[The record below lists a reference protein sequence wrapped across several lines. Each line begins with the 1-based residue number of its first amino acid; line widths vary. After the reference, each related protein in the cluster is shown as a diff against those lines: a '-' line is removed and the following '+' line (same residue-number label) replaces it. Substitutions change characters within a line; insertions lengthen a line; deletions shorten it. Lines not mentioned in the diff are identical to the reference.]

1 MGRVTRLEIEV
12 LSSKAALR
20 EFVGTWRRI
29 EAGKSS
35 RPKLAFG
42 SLRDLFSAI
51 TEKRLELVR
60 FVATREGL
68 NTRQV
73 AQQLGRDYKNVH
85 SDVAQLL
92 ELGLLDKNVRGE
104 LTAPFDEIVIHAVVR
119 DAA

>member
-20 EFVGTWRRI
+20 ELAGTWRSAK
-29 EAGKSS
+29 AGKAST
-35 RPKLAFG
+35 PKIAFG
-42 SLRDLFSAI
+42 SLRELFSAI

-60 FVATREGL
+60 FVATHEGL

-73 AQQLGRDYKNVH
+73 AQQLERNYKNVH
-85 SDVAQLL
+85 SDVAELV
-92 ELGLLDKNVRGE
+92 ELGLLDKSDGGK

>member
-12 LSSKAALR
+12 FNSKAALR
-20 EFVGTWRRI
+20 ELTAAWRGAK
-29 EAGKSS
+29 AGKTATP
-35 RPKLAFG
+35 RLAFG
-42 SLRDLFSAI
+42 SLRELFSAI

-60 FVATREGL
+60 FVAAHEGL

-85 SDVAQLL
+85 SDVAELV
-92 ELGLLDKNVRGE
+92 ELGLLHKSDHGA